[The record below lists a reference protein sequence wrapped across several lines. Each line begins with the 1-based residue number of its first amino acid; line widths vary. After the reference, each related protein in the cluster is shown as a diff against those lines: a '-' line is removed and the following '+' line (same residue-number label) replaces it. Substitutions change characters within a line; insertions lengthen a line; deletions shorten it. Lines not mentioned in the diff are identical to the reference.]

1 MGSFS
6 EYVQQQNSTLTTPT
20 ITPITEEEDKEE
32 QKSGNSFS
40 SFITSKPKR
49 ETVIEDK
56 KPVEVNPEQDA
67 RFTEYYSSRQEPVP
81 EGVVAFDE
89 SIRLEEVD
97 PEEDDR
103 FVEYYSSR
111 MLPVPDTAVP
121 YYDYQ
126 NEERTRLEDVRAEQE
141 AAEEYFDSLSDEE
154 FASFADEIRKDLRK
168 GTDIRG
174 ADPITVALS
183 YLPAKTLMGLGN
195 AVMKLDA
202 WSRDNVEIALESI
215 KKESPVVF
223 KGIDMV
229 VAGGRYSETDDPTKL
244 ADRIMNNFG
253 AVGEFLETVPA
264 IGSIR
269 NSFSSLQLKNFR
281 KIRQAYRDQKTLET
295 AQRYNPGGAQ
305 LATMEASE
313 EARLAA
319 KKIADQEIEVTSQ
332 MIREFEEKTGRTISK
347 KVNGNLVYDPDAA
360 REAGRETARQLSE
373 KDGALFDL
381 AITGDTIVSPML
393 DPDKFNGIVATAV
406 EFKKL
411 HPEIFDNK
419 KPLIDNLIEL
429 TVRKDLNTKIGGE
442 VLIDTLNKYGLSFE
456 DYVLTVVG
464 SGSDFGRGLQM
475 IGQIKR
481 KKPAGVKAEEEL
493 QRAAREA
500 GDFNK
505 SVRRLE
511 GVRRGGLVSQIA
523 TASRNLSSAAI
534 RSPLESLGNIVDNV
548 LYEFDQ
554 PIRGG
559 VTDASGGFLGAG
571 RALIS
576 GDNWRNS
583 FSNFKY
589 MFARPDVAK
598 GYTDLILSRKEL
610 ATQYSRM
617 FDNINEIQKATGKGS
632 GTNFDKVM
640 TEMEDVVDTLNV
652 PNRWQEYLIRRGTFF
667 SELERLTKREYGI
680 DLIDALNDGKLNDLL
695 NDASS
700 VRPEKAR
707 SFISIID
714 DSVNRALDVTYA
726 KQPDLAPLRE
736 LSTWITRNNLTVVV
750 PFPRF
755 MFNSM
760 ELMGQYA
767 GGASLPLTRKVANL
781 VGIGKGG
788 PLTAKERQRISRN
801 LMGMAAVGAA
811 YMYRTSENA
820 LVDPAQIAVGDDAQ
834 MDTTA
839 TYPMAQFNY
848 LGDQVKNIVNGTFG
862 DKFDYQEFIEMFT
875 GSNFRTGV
883 GNSIFEE
890 VAQIADGTDLISGEA
905 AGRAI
910 GRTLGNYL
918 RTWAVPLAQII
929 DMQRATGTRG
939 TDFKDTSV
947 DPTLDIY
954 GTAMNEAKQVFLRSG
969 IGLSAEEEAELPKR
983 EYPLYPEGR
992 KRLMPH
998 LKPFGVTITNRPPED
1013 SEYLMKLGLDWSIGS
1028 RSKVPS
1034 IAAFENKMINGYLE
1048 ILANISRN
1056 RELELRKDYKNAS
1069 DKVKETFTEQQY
1081 VLNELKPFAKA
1092 QLDKFKKQIREG
1104 AIAQGDEYAR
1114 ALTKY
1119 RRVRPDYRKLATIKF
1134 TEMYDRDPD
1143 AMSAGDLNRLIL
1155 IAKEYRSA
1163 YSQ

>member
-6 EYVQQQNSTLTTPT
+6 EYIQQQKNTLTTPT

-40 SFITSKPKR
+40 SFIASKPKR
-49 ETVIEDK
+49 ETVVEVEE
-56 KPVEVNPEQDA
+56 PVEVDPEQDA
-67 RFTEYYSSRQEPVP
+67 RFTEYYTSRQEPVP
-81 EGVVAFDE
+81 EGVVPYERRIA
-89 SIRLEEVD
+89 LEDVD
-97 PEEDDR
+97 PEEDPR
-103 FVEYYSSR
+103 FVEYHSSR
-111 MLPVPDTAVP
+111 HLPVPETAVP

-141 AAEEYFDSLSDEE
+141 ASQEYLDSLSEE
-154 FASFADEIRKDLRK
+154 ELTQFADELRKDLRA
-168 GTDIRG
+168 GEDMRG

-183 YLPAKTLMGLGN
+183 YLPAKTLMGLGG

-202 WSRDNVEIALESI
+202 WSRDNVEIALEGI
-215 KKESPVVF
+215 QKQSPLVF
-223 KGIDMV
+223 KGIDAA
-229 VAGGRYSETDDPTKL
+229 VAGGRYSTTGDPTKL

-253 AVGEFLETVPA
+253 AFGEFVETIPA
-264 IGSIR
+264 IGSLKH
-269 NSFSSLQLKNFR
+269 SFSSLQLKTFR
-281 KIRQAYRDQKTLET
+281 KTRRALRDQKTLET
-295 AQRYNPGGAQ
+295 AQRYNPGGAR
-305 LATMEASE
+305 LASMEASE
-313 EARLAA
+313 EARIAA

-347 KVNGNLVYDPDAA
+347 EVNGNLVYDPNAA
-360 REAGRETARQLSE
+360 REAGRETARELSE

-419 KPLIDNLIEL
+419 KPIIDNLIEL
-429 TVRKDLNTKIGGE
+429 TVRKDLNTEIGGE

-505 SVRRLE
+505 SMRRLE

-534 RSPLESLGNIVDNV
+534 RAPLESLGNIVDNV

-559 VTDASGGFLGAG
+559 VTAPRGGFLGAG
-571 RALIS
+571 RTLIS

-589 MFARPDVAK
+589 MFSRPDVAK
-598 GYTDLILSRKEL
+598 GYTDLILGRKEL

-632 GTNFDKVM
+632 GTKFDKVM

-680 DLIDALNDGKLNDLL
+680 DLIDTLNDGKLNDLL

-736 LSTWITRNNLTVVV
+736 FSTWITRNNLTVVV

-767 GGASLPLTRKVANL
+767 GGASIPLTRKVASIVN
-781 VGIGKGG
+781 KNYRG
-788 PLTAKERQRISRN
+788 PLTAKDRQRISRN

-820 LVDPAQIAVGDDAQ
+820 PTDPAQIAVGDNAQ

-839 TYPMAQFNY
+839 LFPMAQFNY
-848 LGDQVKNIVNGTFG
+848 LGDQVKNIVNGVFG
-862 DKFDYQEFIEMFT
+862 DKFDVKEFVEMFT

-890 VAQIADGTDLISGEA
+890 IAQIADSTDLMSGEA
-905 AGRAI
+905 AGRAA

-939 TDFKDTSV
+939 TDFKDTSI
-947 DPTLDIY
+947 DPTLDPFS
-954 GTAMNEAKQVFLRSG
+954 TAMNEAKQVFLRSG

-992 KRLMPH
+992 KRLVPH
-998 LKPFGVTITNRPPED
+998 LKPFGITVTNRPPED
-1013 SEYLMKLGLDWSIGS
+1013 AEYLMKLGLDWSIGS

-1034 IAAFENKMINGYLE
+1034 IATFENKMINGYLE
-1048 ILANISRN
+1048 TLADISRN
-1056 RELELRKDYKNAS
+1056 RETDIRKEYENAS
-1069 DKVKETFTEQQY
+1069 DKVKDTFTEQQY
-1081 VLNELKPFAKA
+1081 VLNKLKPFAKG
-1092 QLDKFKKQIREG
+1092 QLDKFKKKIREG

-1119 RRVRPDYRKLATIKF
+1119 RRVRPDFRKLATVQFVK
-1134 TEMYDRDPD
+1134 MYDRDPD
-1143 AMSAGDLNRLIL
+1143 ALNASDLNRLII
-1155 IAKEYRSA
+1155 IAKEYQSA

>member
-6 EYVQQQNSTLTTPT
+6 EYIQQQKNIPTTPT
-20 ITPITEEEDKEE
+20 ITPVTEEEDKEE
-32 QKSGNSFS
+32 QRSGNSFS
-40 SFITSKPKR
+40 SFIASKPER
-49 ETVIEDK
+49 
-56 KPVEVNPEQDA
+56 KPVVEEKEPEEVDPEQDA
-67 RFTEYYSSRQEPVP
+67 RFTEYYTSRQEPVP
-81 EGVVAFDE
+81 EGVVPYAE
-89 SIRLEEVD
+89 RIALEEVD

-111 MLPVPDTAVP
+111 MLPVPDTAVS

-141 AAEEYFDSLSDEE
+141 AAKEYFDSLSNED
-154 FASFADEIRKDLRK
+154 FASLADELRKDLRK
-168 GTDIRG
+168 GTDMRG

-183 YLPAKTLMGLGN
+183 YLPAKTLMGMGN

-202 WSRDNVEIALESI
+202 WSRDNVEIALENI
-215 KKESPVVF
+215 KKESPVIF
-223 KGIDMV
+223 KGIDMA

-264 IGSIR
+264 IGSLK
-269 NSFSSLQLKNFR
+269 NSFNSLQLRNFR
-281 KIRQAYRDQKTLET
+281 KVRQAYKDQKTLET

-313 EARLAA
+313 QARIAA

-332 MIREFEEKTGRTISK
+332 AIREFEEKTGRTISK
-347 KVNGNLVYDPDAA
+347 EVNGNLVYDPDAA
-360 REAGRETARQLSE
+360 REAGRETARELSE

-411 HPEIFDNK
+411 HPKIFDNK

-481 KKPAGVKAEEEL
+481 KKPTGVKAEEEL

-505 SVRRLE
+505 SMRRLE

-523 TASRNLSSAAI
+523 TASRNLSSAAV
-534 RSPLESLGNIVDNV
+534 RAPLESLGNIVDNV

-559 VTDASGGFLGAG
+559 VTDPRGGFLGAG
-571 RALIS
+571 RVLIS

-598 GYTDLILSRKEL
+598 GYTDLILGRKEL

-632 GTNFDKVM
+632 GTKFDKVM

-707 SFISIID
+707 SFIHIID

-767 GGASLPLTRKVANL
+767 GGASIPLTRKVASIVN
-781 VGIGKGG
+781 KNYRG
-788 PLTAKERQRISRN
+788 PLTAKDRQRISRN

-820 LVDPAQIAVGDDAQ
+820 PVDPAQIGVGDDAQ
-834 MDTTA
+834 MDSTA
-839 TYPMAQFNY
+839 VFPMAQFNY

-862 DKFDYQEFIEMFT
+862 DKFDYQKFIEMFT

-890 VAQIADGTDLISGEA
+890 VAQIADGTDLMSGEA
-905 AGRAI
+905 AGRAA

-939 TDFKDTSV
+939 TDFKDTSI
-947 DPTLDIY
+947 DPTLDPY

-969 IGLSAEEEAELPKR
+969 IGLSAEEEAKLPKR

-998 LKPFGVTITNRPPED
+998 LKPFGVTITNRPPKD

-1034 IAAFENKMINGYLE
+1034 IATFENKMINGYLE
-1048 ILANISRN
+1048 TLADISRN
-1056 RELELRKDYKNAS
+1056 RELKIRKEYENVS

-1081 VLNELKPFAKA
+1081 VLNKLKPFAKA

-1119 RRVRPDYRKLATIKF
+1119 RRVRPDYRKLATVQF
-1134 TEMYDRDPD
+1134 TKMYDRDPD
-1143 AMSAGDLNRLIL
+1143 ATSAGDLNRLIL
-1155 IAKEYRSA
+1155 IAKEYQSA